1 MSRWAAVDFD
11 AHDGGAERA
20 RAFALR
26 ALEVLVRHPQL
37 YLILTGSGSHGWH
50 LFILT
55 AEFQQ
60 IDYWTL
66 FLKRLTT
73 EIGAPIRPGCCELFP
88 NETTFGSSPYA
99 IRAPGTWNP
108 KTDRLGLIVFNS
120 TGPLLERLCAAK
132 EKPKKEREN
141 SPFLYPSSVEAA
153 GAQLNDSK
161 AFYCGGLADWQTR
174 FAISH
179 GGTRHEQL
187 RQLVHVMSRQVGY
200 RIARRNAEAQ
210 YLAARVQPKATLSEH
225 LEEFDSLWQWNLRH
239 CREELSGEELVAYD
253 GLKSETERDLF
264 RVVRNFARLAL
275 EQTQPDFPFPIQHV
289 ALRLG
294 ITFQRISQLR
304 QNFCRMGLISET
316 APARTNASA
325 ARFRWC
331 FPFGTTNPAHK
342 PCLTGLGATA
352 IGSK

>member
-1 MSRWAAVDFD
+1 VSELPLDFGFATGCTLIGEGRPADREWTKPQFLTLCHFMLNGNGEHDFLHAYRGADGQPHFAKAKKARVNRRITWAWETITGKAKSKFGIGFYPSDMKRMSRWAAVDFD
-11 AHDGGAERA
+11 AHDGGAER
-20 RAFALR
+20 
-26 ALEVLVRHPQL
+26 VRLHSERSRCWSGSRD
-37 YLILTGSGSHGWH
+37 YYVILTGSGSHGWH

-88 NETTFGSSPYA
+88 KETTSGSYPYG

-108 KTDRLGLIVFNS
+108 KTDQLGLIVFNS

-153 GAQLNDSK
+153 GAQMNDSK
-161 AFYCGGLADWQTR
+161 AFYCAGVADWQTR

-187 RQLVHVMSRQVGY
+187 RQLVHVISRQAGY

-210 YLAARVQPKATLSEH
+210 CLAARVQPKATLSEH
-225 LEEFDSLWQWNLRH
+225 LEEFDSLWEWNLRH
-239 CREELSGEELVAYD
+239 WRGELSGKNL
-253 GLKSETERDLF
+253 S
-264 RVVRNFARLAL
+264 
-275 EQTQPDFPFPIQHV
+275 
-289 ALRLG
+289 LRWPQ
-294 ITFQRISQLR
+294 I
-304 QNFCRMGLISET
+304 
-316 APARTNASA
+316 
-325 ARFRWC
+325 
-331 FPFGTTNPAHK
+331 
-342 PCLTGLGATA
+342 
-352 IGSK
+352 